1 MVDIKVVDR
10 MRDPTRSETSMTPTP
25 EQAEILARPPEGIL
39 KVAAGAGC
47 GKTSTLVEYAKR
59 WPAQGLY
66 LAFNRSIAD
75 EAGSKFPRS
84 IQTRTAHSLAHR
96 ALQIGKRGSPIA
108 KFRFEHL
115 QPYEEFI
122 HPVDGM
128 TYGQVRAAILR
139 TLDSFLIDA
148 GSKLRADHCQ
158 LADIKQQSAIRHMVK
173 AIAVKLL
180 RFNQHD
186 LPITHDTYLKAFEL
200 WHRIEGD
207 FAYLLLDEAQDLNPV
222 LISVARKA
230 ALPTVVVGD
239 TYQSI
244 YRFRGAIDAMQQF
257 PADELPLTHSWRFGP
272 KIATLCNRILKHHSR
287 PPRRPLH
294 GNPAIENEIIRYGGA
309 ASAGA
314 GTAILARTNARL
326 FEGLSLIDRPFHLL
340 GGFAG
345 LERQLSSAYALRQNQ
360 LAQVTDADV
369 ARFTS
374 WGQFNDAAE
383 RGDVD
388 ARRLRDIVEKHG
400 PALPSLLQRLAG
412 LHRENESDAQITV
425 STAHKVKGREF
436 RTVFVLDDF
445 DSPREL
451 MARRAKDATKT
462 EETDQLINLLYVA
475 CSRATYRLCLAPK
488 LFDELC

>member
-1 MVDIKVVDR
+1 MVDIQVVDR

-122 HPVDGM
+122 RPVDGM
-128 TYGQVRAAILR
+128 TYGQVRAAVLR

-272 KIATLCNRILKHHSR
+272 KCGSASKAGPCLVMLRYSKAVSKAARMVETGVGR
-287 PPRRPLH
+287 
-294 GNPAIENEIIRYGGA
+294 NPNQSAIA
-309 ASAGA
+309 AS
-314 GTAILARTNARL
+314 
-326 FEGLSLIDRPFHLL
+326 FQS
-340 GGFAG
+340 
-345 LERQLSSAYALRQNQ
+345 
-360 LAQVTDADV
+360 
-369 ARFTS
+369 
-374 WGQFNDAAE
+374 
-383 RGDVD
+383 
-388 ARRLRDIVEKHG
+388 
-400 PALPSLLQRLAG
+400 LAG
-412 LHRENESDAQITV
+412 VTGGVPLWTPIHT
-425 STAHKVKGREF
+425 
-436 RTVFVLDDF
+436 
-445 DSPREL
+445 
-451 MARRAKDATKT
+451 
-462 EETDQLINLLYVA
+462 
-475 CSRATYRLCLAPK
+475 
-488 LFDELC
+488 